1 MPAGATYE
9 PIATTSPNGV
19 NSYSF
24 TSIPGTYTDLRL
36 VIVGVTN
43 TNASINIQ
51 FNSSALNYSQTD
63 IAGNGTAASS
73 ARATN
78 DDRWYLS
85 GVVAE
90 GVTSTP
96 AFYSVDIFSYA
107 GSTNKTGLLVG
118 SNDKNGSGRV
128 LRAVGLW
135 RDTSAITSITVF
147 TTGTVTGT
155 TATLYGIKS
164 A

>member
-1 MPAGATYE
+1 MPATYE

-36 VIVGVTN
+36 VIVAVTN
-43 TNASINIQ
+43 TAGSSVTLQ
-51 FNSSALNYSQTD
+51 FNSNSTGYSQTD
-63 IAGNGTAASS
+63 LAGNGSAASS
-73 ARATN
+73 TRASN
-78 DDRWYLS
+78 EDRWYLS
-85 GVVAE
+85 GVTPE

-96 AFYSVDIFSYA
+96 AHYTVDIFNYA
-107 GSTNKTGLLVG
+107 GSTNKTGLVTA

-128 LRAVGLW
+128 LRSVGLW
-135 RDTSAITSITVF
+135 SNTAAITSLTVF

-155 TATLYGIKS
+155 TATLYGILK